1 MPTTKC
7 PECEHDMNFDYSTR
21 KMACKNC
28 GLFTSRDELVNLRDK
43 IRDKKELK
51 YTDSIIMDSHHI
63 LKSGGIF
70 ICPIDYC

>member
-21 KMACKNC
+21 KMACKIC

-43 IRDKKELK
+43 IRDKK
-51 YTDSIIMDSHHI
+51 YD
-63 LKSGGIF
+63 
-70 ICPIDYC
+70 DYDKNSQRGNDYLQWWLSDKKKK